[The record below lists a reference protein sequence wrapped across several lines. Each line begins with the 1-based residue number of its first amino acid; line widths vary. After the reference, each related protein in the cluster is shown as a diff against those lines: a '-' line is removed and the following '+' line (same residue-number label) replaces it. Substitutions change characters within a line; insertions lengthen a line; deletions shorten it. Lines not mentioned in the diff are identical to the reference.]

1 MIAHRFR
8 SSLTSINLLLAGM
21 AATVAAPAPRYD
33 VVDLAV
39 DAQGRFAI
47 NASGQAAGIVYPG
60 NFVFITDANGANPRH
75 IPLPDGVLQVAVW
88 GISDSGRVL
97 VQVTIGSGRNPPKYL
112 LSGPNGGEWT
122 DLSAL
127 YGADIVPTGL
137 SANGR
142 ITGTKGNQAFL
153 TGPDA
158 GSLSIAS
165 AAAGST
171 GTIAP
176 VINASGQ
183 IAGQARMQRPAAGDP
198 TISDANGA
206 NMRVLTPNWG
216 GSFAIS
222 DHGLVTGVMHVGGDP
237 NPHAFVTGPNG
248 AALLD
253 LGVCPPVQKPK
264 PITYDGSAGFGVNNE
279 GVVVGQC
286 QPAQGFTTAT
296 IRQGDGLVDLN
307 SFVETPGWRIATA
320 LAINDRGQIVA
331 LGVSNGKA
339 HAVLLQPK

>member
-1 MIAHRFR
+1 MIANNFR
-8 SSLTSINLLLAGM
+8 ISLTSISLLMAGM
-21 AATVAAPAPRYD
+21 APAAAAPAPRYD

-39 DAQGRFAI
+39 NSQGQLAI

-75 IPLPDGVLQVAVW
+75 IPMPADVEQVVVW

-97 VQVTIGSGRNPPKYL
+97 VKVTIGGGRNPPKYL

-122 DLSAL
+122 DLGAL
-127 YGADIVPTGL
+127 YGSDIVPTGL
-137 SANGR
+137 SSNGR
-142 ITGTKGNQAFL
+142 VTGTKGNQAFL

-176 VINASGQ
+176 AINASGQ
-183 IAGQARMQRPAAGDP
+183 IAGEAQMQRLAADP

-206 NMRVLTPNWG
+206 NMRVLTDNWG
-216 GSFAIS
+216 GSFAIT
-222 DHGLVTGVMHVGGDP
+222 DQGYVTGVMHVGGNP
-237 NPHAFVTGPNG
+237 NPHAFVTGANG
-248 AALLD
+248 TALLD

-264 PITYDGSAGFGVNNE
+264 PITYDGSAGWGVNNE

-286 QPAQGFTTAT
+286 QTDHGFTTAT

-307 SFVETPGWRIATA
+307 SFVETPGWRIAVA
-320 LAINDRGQIVA
+320 RAINDRGQIA
-331 LGVSNGKA
+331 AFGVLNGKA